1 MIAGYKT
8 LLQLKAGPILY
19 NWVWHTFSA
28 KDKGKQAG
36 TEEGESASEFILTCV
51 PPLGTA
57 QLAGGSTENSSI
69 SSD

>member
-1 MIAGYKT
+1 MVPVV
-8 LLQLKAGPILY
+8 GP
-19 NWVWHTFSA
+19 NNAHTFSA

-57 QLAGGSTENSSI
+57 QLAGGSTENQQHLIRLNTDSVEM
-69 SSD
+69 